1 MSNQAPNIQGLQQLL
16 GRLEGAEATLRN
28 LTQAVEAGG
37 GNRAS
42 SEDMQRLMHLVQNLQ
57 TIQSQVGNLQNVVNN
72 VPMMD
77 VNSIM
82 SRIQQ
87 GATSGQNSGVE
98 IQEVESQSEED
109 TPREEQAR
117 GQGQEEGSGGTT
129 VKDNEAEINR
139 IQTRIEEIERSVRSS
154 AESAGNAEDAALVV
168 EQLTELQ
175 SLMGQLESVQKQL
188 EEAENSNNKQI
199 KSLETDAPPAQLEK
213 LQKMFQERGLNLTKE
228 EFKQLMETE
237 EGKEMVAGI
246 EQMNLLQQTI
256 ALQKEQL
263 EAQEEQ
269 QNNMKRKAA
278 HLRNLISESE
288 NEREM
293 INTEN
298 GKTENGKTDQRKTNN
313 ANESHS
319 NEEIPQE
326 KVSTPVG
333 KGIVKEVEG
342 TPISQTESSERE
354 FHMAQLRSILE
365 RQGLALSDEDFAHV
379 MQTERGQHL
388 LEKVKEVAESPNGRY
403 KMASLT
409 KSEIAAN
416 ESSTL
421 KQTTDFL
428 KATTTTTHRKSS

>member
-1 MSNQAPNIQGLQQLL
+1 M
-16 GRLEGAEATLRN
+16 
-28 LTQAVEAGG
+28 
-37 GNRAS
+37 
-42 SEDMQRLMHLVQNLQ
+42 
-57 TIQSQVGNLQNVVNN
+57 
-72 VPMMD
+72 
-77 VNSIM
+77 
-82 SRIQQ
+82 
-87 GATSGQNSGVE
+87 
-98 IQEVESQSEED
+98 
-109 TPREEQAR
+109 
-117 GQGQEEGSGGTT
+117 
-129 VKDNEAEINR
+129 
-139 IQTRIEEIERSVRSS
+139 
-154 AESAGNAEDAALVV
+154 VV

-237 EGKEMVAGI
+237 EGKEMAAGI

-263 EAQEEQ
+263 KAQEEQ

-278 HLRNLISESE
+278 HLRSLISESE

-326 KVSTPVG
+326 KVS
-333 KGIVKEVEG
+333 
-342 TPISQTESSERE
+342 
-354 FHMAQLRSILE
+354 
-365 RQGLALSDEDFAHV
+365 RQSA
-379 MQTERGQHL
+379 
-388 LEKVKEVAESPNGRY
+388 KV
-403 KMASLT
+403 L
-409 KSEIAAN
+409 
-416 ESSTL
+416 
-421 KQTTDFL
+421 
-428 KATTTTTHRKSS
+428 

>member
-1 MSNQAPNIQGLQQLL
+1 
-16 GRLEGAEATLRN
+16 
-28 LTQAVEAGG
+28 
-37 GNRAS
+37 
-42 SEDMQRLMHLVQNLQ
+42 
-57 TIQSQVGNLQNVVNN
+57 
-72 VPMMD
+72 
-77 VNSIM
+77 
-82 SRIQQ
+82 
-87 GATSGQNSGVE
+87 
-98 IQEVESQSEED
+98 
-109 TPREEQAR
+109 
-117 GQGQEEGSGGTT
+117 
-129 VKDNEAEINR
+129 
-139 IQTRIEEIERSVRSS
+139 
-154 AESAGNAEDAALVV
+154 
-168 EQLTELQ
+168 
-175 SLMGQLESVQKQL
+175 MGQLESVQKQL

-354 FHMAQLRSILE
+354 FHMAQLRIILE

-409 KSEIAAN
+409 KSEIPAK

-421 KQTTDFL
+421 KQTIGL
-428 KATTTTTHRKSS
+428 SKSDDNNNPSQELLIMQNLLQRECINLGEVQVILLL